1 MKEKISLYLQ
11 AAFYVWAG
19 VNHFRMPKFYMKMM
33 PDYLP
38 MHKQLVDWSGIAEI
52 ILGIGL
58 LFEQTRSISAWGII
72 LLLLAVFPANVFMLT
87 SGRFSK
93 IPKWFLYARFP
104 LQILLIYWAFIF
116 TK

>member
-1 MKEKISLYLQ
+1 LKDILLYLQ
-11 AAFYVWAG
+11 TAFYIWAG
-19 VNHFRMPKFYMKMM
+19 INHFRMPKFYLKMM
-33 PDYLP
+33 PNYLP

-52 ILGIGL
+52 ILGISL
-58 LFEQTRSISAWGII
+58 LFEQTRAYSAWGII

-87 SGRFSK
+87 SGKFSR

-104 LQILLIYWAFIF
+104 LQILLIYWAYVF

>member
-1 MKEKISLYLQ
+1 MEKISLYLQ
-11 AAFYVWAG
+11 SAFYVWAG
-19 VNHFRMPKFYMKMM
+19 VNHFRMPKFYLKMM

-58 LFEQTRSISAWGII
+58 LFEQTRSFSAWGII
-72 LLLLAVFPANVFMLT
+72 MLLVAVFPANVYMLS
-87 SGRFSK
+87 SGKFPK

-104 LQILLIYWAFIF
+104 LQIIAIWWAYSF

>member
-1 MKEKISLYLQ
+1 MEKISLYLQ
-11 AAFYVWAG
+11 AAFYIWAG
-19 VNHFRMPKFYMKMM
+19 TNHFRIPKFYLKMM

-38 MHKQLVDWSGIAEI
+38 FHKQFVDWSGIAEI

-58 LFEQTRSISAWGII
+58 LFEQTRAYSAWGII
-72 LLLLAVFPANVFMLT
+72 LLLLAVFPANIFMLT
-87 SGRFSK
+87 SGKFSR

-104 LQILLIYWAFIF
+104 LQVLLVYWAFVF